1 MYLYNIIL
9 KFDENWKGLK
19 GFVSLEMMT
28 SIFPKA
34 TETTLGV

>member
-1 MYLYNIIL
+1 MYLYKIIF
-9 KFDENWKGLK
+9 KSDENWKGLK

-28 SIFPKA
+28 SIFPKP